1 METLFERCR
10 SISGVIAIISA
21 GVILCC
27 GLLLMESPNYVNK
40 VWGTVEESIPLGTQ
54 DSTRSITVMYTV
66 DDGEYTGTYRANF
79 HSTYYCTTGEA
90 ILLSANKDYSR
101 VTPYTEKIELL
112 MKHRD
117 TFVTTAYV
125 AIIVGLVGAG
135 SFFLFG
141 FLNNDFC
148 FEYETD
154 ALKSNIRDVRRIARK
169 CKNKPYR
176 KMLYSVS
183 RTMQL
188 RVKELHHEEKLVSG
202 DAGNLVK
209 EKRDSMKKTFG
220 EICTM
225 ASTTAIQMTRNSSD
239 DELQKSVYQLQ
250 AYLELK

>member
-1 METLFERCR
+1 M
-10 SISGVIAIISA
+10 
-21 GVILCC
+21 
-27 GLLLMESPNYVNK
+27 NK
-40 VWGTVEESIPLGTQ
+40 VWGTIEESIPLGTQ
-54 DSTRSITVMYTV
+54 DSTRSITVMHTV
-66 DDGEYTGTYRANF
+66 DDGDYTGTYRANF
-79 HSTYYCTTGEA
+79 HSTYYCATGEA

-112 MKHRD
+112 MEHRG
-117 TFVTTAYV
+117 TFVITAYV
-125 AIIVGLVGAG
+125 TIIVFLVGKG

-141 FLNNDFC
+141 FLNSDFC
-148 FEYETD
+148 FEYEAD

-176 KMLYSVS
+176 KMLYNVA

-188 RVKELHHEEKLVSG
+188 RVKELHQEEKLVSG
-202 DAGNLVK
+202 NAGNLVR